1 MLKEVFL
8 NTDVIMAL
16 DLFSLCPNFLK
27 VRKKLFS
34 KALSVPH
41 IKKDSR
47 LDMEVGSTPRPPTAS
62 CLFISRSSAERASAL
77 PTAQGSGLP
86 RV

>member
-41 IKKDSR
+41 IKKDENYHLKSQF
-47 LDMEVGSTPRPPTAS
+47 S
-62 CLFISRSSAERASAL
+62 
-77 PTAQGSGLP
+77 
-86 RV
+86 